1 MNPSDAEEL
10 PPRIHVLNSVAEVDK
25 IISDYQIE
33 ARSAFIVF
41 NKDKSFG
48 SSGKLKLEVLAPLTS
63 IFDKFVGLDDS
74 FFFL

>member
-25 IISDYQIE
+25 IISDYQILQTE

-48 SSGKLKLEVLAPLTS
+48 SSGKLKLEVLAPLS
-63 IFDKFVGLDDS
+63 VVLN
-74 FFFL
+74 L

>member
-41 NKDKSFG
+41 NIKDKSFG
-48 SSGKLKLEVLAPLTS
+48 SSGKLKLEVLAPLS
-63 IFDKFVGLDDS
+63 VVLN
-74 FFFL
+74 L

>member
-48 SSGKLKLEVLAPLTS
+48 SSGKLKLEVLAPLS
-63 IFDKFVGLDDS
+63 VVLN
-74 FFFL
+74 LW